1 MVQRKARNGIPQE
14 RVRDGGGG
22 GGWGWAWET
31 LSHYGR
37 GGSISKMML
46 KTEGITTSL
55 LVDGNIKEALDL

>member
-14 RVRDGGGG
+14 RVRDGGVGG
-22 GGWGWAWET
+22 GHGK
-31 LSHYGR
+31 LSHTTG

-46 KTEGITTSL
+46 KTEGITTSS